1 MLRNPGLRKSVEQPV
16 LDLNFAASQ
25 IGSNG
30 APDSRIDFSRG
41 TNAWFV
47 DSDGLVKKSPHNLLT
62 NSEDVTVWTVFNT
75 TVSANAAESPTGE
88 LTADKVI
95 ADSGQ
100 TTHIVRR
107 DITGLD
113 DSVDVAVSVYLKQA
127 GFTSVAIQF
136 YDKNSTFHSSGNFD
150 LTDGSRI
157 SNATSGTQS
166 SIEHVGNDWYRVTFT
181 GIDTGTGSSNPSIR
195 FGASGTGDGS
205 KGFLIWGAQFSQHS
219 TLPVDNPYLKTT
231 GSAVYA
237 ARLDHD
243 PSWFMSAAQEQ
254 NLLETTDLDDGSF
267 WGLGRSTVVE
277 QSSVQNP
284 FGGTDGVYLNLESSV
299 GGSSYIYLFG
309 STNWQQYVTEGKQ
322 YTLSIYAKQFNGQKV
337 TLRSPN
343 DDFRP
348 ATFNLE
354 TVSIENQDSLL
365 DNATIEDVGNGWF
378 RCSIVDTISTFNSGN
393 WIVAY
398 LENDFASPDYGLY
411 YYGLQLEVGSTA
423 STYHRTEGAPYY
435 GEGATP
441 KGLLIEEARTNLL
454 QQSETFDTTWTNTGC
469 SITADAVL
477 APSGAVTGDKLIKDA
492 AFGFTSLSQNV
503 TLSSAGGTAIMT
515 LYAKAGERDKIALRE
530 GATTGGYAAFDL
542 TNGTVLDENNINDS
556 SITPAGN
563 GWFRILIDV
572 TLSSGTNYG
581 GRIVALPDSYTS
593 GSVTASFSDDG
604 TSGVYIWGS
613 QIEEGSFATSYIE
626 TIASTATRNADVATM
641 GPTVAPL
648 KTTGP
653 ELITNGGAETG
664 DTTGWTTSGTATLT
678 AQTSNAPFGDYAFL
692 FTAGG
697 TDGDKATQTI
707 TTEVG
712 KRYQIN
718 FYGNHNSGNGAN
730 IEIEGVLEFPDAPRI
745 DSGVSG
751 WQEKTAYFT
760 ATSTSHVIAFRERG
774 SSNNASIYVDA
785 LSVKEV
791 QGGTELVTNG
801 TFDTDVSNW
810 TANSSNISYESGVLR
825 ITADTAGVGANIAV
839 QSVSTVIGRRY
850 RATLLHVGQ
859 NAGGRS
865 AKLQI
870 RNAANNSTIAE
881 SSTTTNNTTI
891 TVDFT
896 AIETS
901 ITFRIRWDGI
911 SSTTTSHYI
920 DVDNASL
927 RELYPF
933 EQYNQSEGT
942 IVAEMTQNTLA
953 GGSTYYPS
961 SLVFQEGTG
970 TDGIYFNNV
979 IGGAS
984 DTLRYIYI
992 ASDGVAQVN
1001 GIGQTVASGTPFVH
1015 ALSYAANDVDNFIS
1029 GSVPSGGQSD
1039 NSATL
1044 PHPDRISFNY
1054 SSKGAYYIKRMTYF
1068 NRKVSDD
1075 TLQFLSDV

>member
-1 MLRNPGLRKSVEQPV
+1 MLRNVGLRKSVEQPV
-16 LDLNFAASQ
+16 LDLNFAAAQ
-25 IGSNG
+25 IGSNA

-254 NLLETTDLDDGSF
+254 NLLEYSEMLDNSG
-267 WGLGRSTVVE
+267 WTKYQSTVTANAAVAPDGTTTAEKLASSNTLEGAVIQDVE
-277 QSSVQNP
+277 GNPSVTYV
-284 FGGTDGVYLNLESSV
+284 FSIYLKKDEFDEAELHLNYRG
-299 GGSSYIYLFG
+299 GGSSLYRAIYDVDLTAGTIAYQAG
-309 STNWQQYVTEGKQ
+309 STAT
-322 YTLSIYAKQFNGQKV
+322 TTI
-337 TLRSPN
+337 T
-343 DDFRP
+343 DDG
-348 ATFNLE
+348 
-354 TVSIENQDSLL
+354 D
-365 DNATIEDVGNGWF
+365 GWF
-378 RCSIVDTISTFNSGN
+378 RVTISQPSPASTDTVRAEVNAPVGNASGDGILV
-393 WIVAY
+393 WGA
-398 LENDFASPDYGLY
+398 
-411 YYGLQLEVGSTA
+411 QLEVGSTA

-435 GEGATP
+435 GPGATP
-441 KGLLIEEARTNLL
+441 KGLLIEEQRANLIGYSEDFSASGL
-454 QQSETFDTTWTNTGC
+454 NPAQSPGGSLTLTHNDALAPDGTTTATKLVATSSGGDTGHLLYKVVSVDNDTTVTASVFMKNAGQRWGYLQLANTGYV
-469 SITADAVL
+469 SDKNAYADLENGVL
-477 APSGAVTGDKLIKDA
+477 GAASD
-492 AFGFTSLSQNV
+492 
-503 TLSSAGGTAIMT
+503 SSATIED
-515 LYAKAGERDKIALRE
+515 Y
-530 GATTGGYAAFDL
+530 
-542 TNGTVLDENNINDS
+542 
-556 SITPAGN
+556 GN
-563 GWFRILIDV
+563 GWYRVSLTNTTDSDGGNDV
-572 TLSSGTNYG
+572 
-581 GRIVALPDSYTS
+581 VAI
-593 GSVTASFSDDG
+593 GVAEDDG
-604 TSGVYIWGS
+604 DPIFTGDDTNGIYIWGW
-613 QIEEGSFATSYIE
+613 QKEVGSFPTSYIQ
-626 TIASTATRNADVATM
+626 TTGTTLTRNADVATM
-641 GPTVAPL
+641 GPT
-648 KTTGP
+648 T
-653 ELITNGGAETG
+653 
-664 DTTGWTTSGTATLT
+664 
-678 AQTSNAPFGDYAFL
+678 
-692 FTAGG
+692 
-697 TDGDKATQTI
+697 
-707 TTEVG
+707 
-712 KRYQIN
+712 
-718 FYGNHNSGNGAN
+718 
-730 IEIEGVLEFPDAPRI
+730 
-745 DSGVSG
+745 
-751 WQEKTAYFT
+751 
-760 ATSTSHVIAFRERG
+760 
-774 SSNNASIYVDA
+774 
-785 LSVKEV
+785 
-791 QGGTELVTNG
+791 GGTELVTNG

-933 EQYNQSEGT
+933 EQFNQSEGT

-961 SLVFQEGTG
+961 TLVFQEGTG